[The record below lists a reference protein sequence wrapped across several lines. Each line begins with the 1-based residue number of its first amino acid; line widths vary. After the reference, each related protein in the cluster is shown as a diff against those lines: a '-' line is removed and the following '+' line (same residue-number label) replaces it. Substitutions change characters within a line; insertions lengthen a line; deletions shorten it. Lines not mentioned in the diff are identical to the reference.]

1 MSDDNI
7 KLKIGNR
14 IKELRLELRL
24 TQEELANK
32 ITSVKGKSSIA
43 NYENGSN
50 LPSDEV
56 KLKMC
61 EIFNCSLDY
70 LMCKSDIRNPETVD
84 FDPDKLYI
92 GLSAKDYNMTD
103 EKRKQI
109 EDFAKFVL
117 ADNKK
122 DKEDKKEK

>member
-1 MSDDNI
+1 MNEID
-7 KLKIGNR
+7 LKKQIGAR
-14 IKELRLELRL
+14 LKQLRLELDL
-24 TQEELANK
+24 TQEQLADK
-32 ITSVKGKSSIA
+32 LASVKGKSSIA

-56 KLKMC
+56 KLQMC
-61 EIFNCSLDY
+61 KIFNCTLDY

-109 EDFAKFVL
+109 EEFAKFVL

-122 DKEDKKEK
+122 NKDDKK